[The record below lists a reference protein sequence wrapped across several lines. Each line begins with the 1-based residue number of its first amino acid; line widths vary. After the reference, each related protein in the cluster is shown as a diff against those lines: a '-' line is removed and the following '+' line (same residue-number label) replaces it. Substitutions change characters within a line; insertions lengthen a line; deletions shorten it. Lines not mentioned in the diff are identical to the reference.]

1 MGLNNF
7 FKNKLLK
14 SFYIIFL
21 NSIFVIVFPIKKLN
35 AFLEKIRTYRFIKFF
50 FFKKNQFI
58 INKIESINFFISTND
73 WVNSRKIYTNQSFP
87 QLDQFSTAIS
97 ILKNDGVQVD
107 SLIDIGA
114 HYGNIVIPA
123 MIKYNFKEAYAFE
136 PIQENFNILR
146 SNLIFNNLE
155 HKVKAY
161 NVFLSNHI
169 EELEINTFQNNTAA
183 ATILNKLNT
192 EKKDKYIKINN
203 LKNQSFEK
211 VRVDTLDNILSN
223 SSNCFFWIYAQG
235 GELNI
240 IRGSKQV
247 LKNSPPLV
255 IAYSSVLFDDK
266 KVNYLK
272 ELNDV
277 LNQIGYKQFRNLS
290 QKNYYLQNLNFDNL
304 KTLDKKLR
312 NNGSTNFLLIT

>member
-14 SFYIIFL
+14 SFYVIFL

-35 AFLEKIRTYRFIKFF
+35 TFLEKIRTYRFIKFF
-50 FFKKNQFI
+50 FFKKNQVI
-58 INKIESINFFISTND
+58 INKIENINFFISTND

-87 QLDQFSTAIS
+87 QLDEFSTAIS

-123 MIKYNFKEAYAFE
+123 MVKFNFKEAYAFE

-155 HKVKAY
+155 HKVNAY
-161 NVFLSNHI
+161 NVFLSNHV
-169 EELEINTFQNNTAA
+169 EELEIDTFKNNTAA

-192 EKKDKYIKINN
+192 E
-203 LKNQSFEK
+203 
-211 VRVDTLDNILSN
+211 N

-266 KVNYLK
+266 KVDYLK

-290 QKNYYLQNLNFDNL
+290 QKNYYSQNLNFDNL